1 MDDSTAGCIELE
13 YIVVDL
19 VREKRL
25 ELVNGTHV
33 LGLNS
38 LLPTRFV
45 YSYIRHLPHIT
56 TTSYYPRMPVSV
68 LCIQSRFCC

>member
-1 MDDSTAGCIELE
+1 MDDSTAGHIELE

-25 ELVNGTHV
+25 ELVKGTHV

-38 LLPTRFV
+38 LLPISLV
-45 YSYIRHLPHIT
+45 YSDIRHLPHSIT
-56 TTSYYPRMPVSV
+56 TRYPRVPVCV
-68 LCIQSRFCC
+68 LCIQSRNRC

>member
-13 YIVVDL
+13 YLVLDL
-19 VREKRL
+19 VRAKRL

-38 LLPTRFV
+38 LLSISLG
-45 YSYIRHLPHIT
+45 YIYIRHP
-56 TTSYYPRMPVSV
+56 PP
-68 LCIQSRFCC
+68 

>member
-13 YIVVDL
+13 DIVVDL

-38 LLPTRFV
+38 LLSISLV
-45 YSYIRHLPHIT
+45 YLYIR
-56 TTSYYPRMPVSV
+56 YPPP
-68 LCIQSRFCC
+68 